1 MHGVRVND
9 RRNHSP
15 VNAGTSYSL
24 QQRYIVVTGV
34 LTLLIIAF
42 AWVAQSY
49 VGEQGMEH
57 LKNSEQRNRMAQVV
71 RQLRSSVMSMR
82 ENLDAFMWEP
92 SAEHRVAVHNS
103 VNLTD
108 RYFNELKKERWFNT
122 LGYADKIDEFGIDLD
137 SLHARLDH
145 VMDTRLNA
153 RDNTPVI
160 NAIEQTT
167 LASHRKFLSIGQ
179 KIIDSF
185 NDTADGSS
193 ENQLQDLLG
202 LILTRWRELNTS
214 LTRYIEIRRS
224 NPLSTKYLTQQNEI
238 NLLYD
243 AIAIQLENIQQ
254 RQQQLL
260 GERNSKYL
268 VTMIA
273 EMQKWQQGYQ
283 QIRSSTPDEYLRTDI
298 PYLTH
303 AIDPYFQFWWNYLG
317 LLDQNIER
325 YSENEA
331 NHQQIIMGSITD
343 GIWAISLISLLI
355 LSMGYVYFERGI
367 LKPISRV
374 ALALRDE
381 AKGDEP
387 QPLPQVN
394 SIETQQ
400 LIDAFGEMRQQ
411 VQDRQRALEHQALH
425 DSLTSLPN
433 RYKLQNELEE
443 QCRIAQQKG
452 APIAVLTMGL
462 DRFKDIND
470 TLGHRIGDRILQLF
484 GERLRFLVREGDLVA
499 RLGSDEFA
507 ILQSGI
513 GQEEA
518 IYTAR
523 KLLAE
528 VMQPFQVE
536 QINLYVGCSIG
547 IAIYPTHATSPTE
560 LIRYADIAMHVAKQ
574 MKTGYSLYERK
585 YDTNNILH
593 LSLAT
598 DLRHA
603 VQQDALQ
610 LNFQPQQFLHNS
622 EYAGMEVLL
631 RWNHPVHG
639 YVSPEEF
646 IPIAEQTG
654 AIHSITHWVLENSFK
669 QIRRWIKAGRE
680 PGLVSINI
688 SVFNLQDREFV
699 DTLAEMMKQWDIDP
713 QKLML
718 EVTETAMMADPIN
731 AKHTLERLNQLGLKI
746 AIDDFGT
753 GFSSLA
759 YIKQLPVHELKIDK
773 SFVCNMIYDEN
784 DAVIVHSTIDL
795 AHNLGLKVIAEGVET
810 GEITEQL
817 KAWGCDVIQGH
828 HYGKPLRADEIES
841 LMPPLTAGGKVTH
854 LKDYR

>member
-1 MHGVRVND
+1 MND
-9 RRNHSP
+9 RQDNKPLNTRR
-15 VNAGTSYSL
+15 SYSL
-24 QQRYIVVTGV
+24 QQRYISVTGL
-34 LTLLIIAF
+34 LTLLIMAF
-42 AWVAQSY
+42 AWLAQSY
-49 VGEQGMEH
+49 VGERGMDQ
-57 LKNSEQRNRMAQVV
+57 LGDIEQHNRMAQMV
-71 RQLRSSVMSMR
+71 RQLRNSVITLR
-82 ENLDAFMWEP
+82 EDLDTFMWEP
-92 SAEHRVAVHNS
+92 SAEHRLAIHNS

-108 RYFNELKKERWFNT
+108 RHFNELKKERWFDAI
-122 LGYADKIDEFGIDLD
+122 GYADKIDDFGIGMD

-145 VMDTRLNA
+145 VMDTRLNT
-153 RDNTPVI
+153 RENTPII
-160 NAIEQTT
+160 NAVELTT
-167 LASHRKFLSIGQ
+167 RANHRKFLSIG
-179 KIIDSF
+179 KEIINSF
-185 NDTADGSS
+185 SDTADGSS

-202 LILTRWRELNTS
+202 LILNRWQELNTS
-214 LTRYIEIRRS
+214 LSLYIEIRRN

-238 NLLYD
+238 NLLYG
-243 AIAIQLENIQQ
+243 AIATQLENIKQ
-254 RQQQLL
+254 RHQQLL
-260 GERNSKYL
+260 GEHNSNRL
-268 VTMIA
+268 LAMMA
-273 EMQKWQQGYQ
+273 EMQKWHQGYQ
-283 QIRSSTPDEYLRTDI
+283 QIRNSTPDEYLRTDI
-298 PYLTH
+298 PYLKH

-325 YSENEA
+325 YSAIQA
-331 NHQQIIMGSITD
+331 NHQQLIMESITD
-343 GIWAISLISLLI
+343 GVWAISLISLLI
-355 LSMGYVYFERGI
+355 LGMGLFYFERGV
-367 LKPISRV
+367 LQPISRV
-374 ALALRDE
+374 ARALRDE
-381 AKGDEP
+381 AKGDES
-387 QPLPQVN
+387 QPLSQVN

-400 LIDAFGEMRQQ
+400 LIDAFDEMRRQ
-411 VQDRQRALEHQALH
+411 VQDRQSALEHQALH

-433 RYKLQNELEE
+433 RYKLQSELEKR
-443 QCRIAQQKG
+443 CHISQQKG
-452 APIAVLTMGL
+452 TPTAILMLGL

-484 GERLRFLVREGDLVA
+484 GERLKFLVREEDLVA

-518 IYTAR
+518 IYAAR

-528 VMQPFQVE
+528 LTQPFQVE
-536 QINLYVGCSIG
+536 QINLYIGCSIG
-547 IAIYPTHATSPTE
+547 IAIYPSHATNPTE
-560 LIRYADIAMHVAKQ
+560 LIRFSDIAMHVAKQ

-603 VQQDALQ
+603 VQQDALL
-610 LNFQPQQFLHNS
+610 LNFQPQQFLHNN

-669 QIRRWIKAGRE
+669 QIRRWIKSGRD

-688 SVFNLQDREFV
+688 SVFNLQARDFV
-699 DTLAEMMKQWDIDP
+699 DNLDNMMKKWDINP
-713 QKLML
+713 QKIML
-718 EVTETAMMADPIN
+718 EVTETAMMADPVN
-731 AKHTLERLNQLGLKI
+731 AKSTLDRINELGLKI

-773 SFVCNMIYDEN
+773 SFVSDMIYDEN
-784 DAVIVHSTIDL
+784 DAVIVRSTIDL
-795 AHNLGLKVIAEGVET
+795 AHNLGLKVVAEGVES

-817 KAWGCDVIQGH
+817 REWKCDVIQGH
-828 HYGKPLRADEIES
+828 HYGIPQRADEIEKM
-841 LMPPLTAGGKVTH
+841 MPPLAAGGKVTH

>member
-1 MHGVRVND
+1 MND
-9 RRNHSP
+9 RRTHLP
-15 VNAGTSYSL
+15 LNAGKSYSL
-24 QQRYIVVTGV
+24 QQRYITITGV
-34 LTLLIIAF
+34 LALLVIAF
-42 AWVAQSY
+42 AWIAQSY
-49 VGEQGMEH
+49 VGEQGMDYIG
-57 LKNSEQRNRMAQVV
+57 NTEQRNRMTQMV
-71 RQLRSSVMSMR
+71 RQLRSSVMAMQ

-92 SAEHRVAVHNS
+92 TTEHRIAVHNS
-103 VNLTD
+103 VNQTD
-108 RYFNELKKERWFNT
+108 RYFNELKKERWFDS
-122 LGYADKIDEFGIDLD
+122 LGYANKLDDLGIDIN

-145 VMDTRLNA
+145 VMDTRLNTGN
-153 RDNTPVI
+153 NTPVI
-160 NAIEQTT
+160 SAIERTT
-167 LASHRKFLSIGQ
+167 HASHQAFLRIGRE
-179 KIIDSF
+179 IVDSF
-185 NDTADGSS
+185 NGTADGSS
-193 ENQLQDLLG
+193 ENQLQNLIDLL
-202 LILTRWRELNTS
+202 LKRWRELNTE
-214 LTRYIEIRRS
+214 LTRYIEIRRN
-224 NPLSTKYLTQQNEI
+224 NPLANEYLNQQNEI
-238 NLLYD
+238 NLLYG
-243 AIAIQLENIQQ
+243 AIATQLENIHQ

-260 GERNSKYL
+260 GEQNGKRLDNML
-268 VTMIA
+268 TM
-273 EMQKWQQGYQ
+273 MQKWHQGYQ

-298 PYLTH
+298 PYLKH
-303 AIDPYFQFWWNYLG
+303 AIEPYFQFLWNYLE
-317 LLDQNIER
+317 LLDKNIER
-325 YSENEA
+325 YSATEA
-331 NHQQIIMGSITD
+331 NHQQMVMESITD
-343 GIWAISLISLLI
+343 GVWAISLISLLI
-355 LSMGYVYFERGI
+355 LGMGFMYFERGI
-367 LKPISRV
+367 LNPISRV
-374 ALALRDE
+374 ARALHDE
-381 AKGDEP
+381 AKGDDP
-387 QPLPQVN
+387 QLLPQVN

-400 LIDAFGEMRQQ
+400 LIDAFDEMRRQ
-411 VQDRQRALEHQALH
+411 VQDRQQTLEHQALH
-425 DSLTSLPN
+425 DSLTALPN
-433 RYKLQNELEE
+433 RYKLQQELEL

-452 APIAVLTMGL
+452 TPMAVLMLGL

-484 GERLRFLVREGDLVA
+484 GERLKFLIREGDLVA

-528 VMQPFQVE
+528 VLQPFQVE

-547 IAIYPTHATSPTE
+547 IAIYPSHATSPTE

-585 YDTNNILH
+585 FDTNNILH

-603 VQQDALQ
+603 VQQDTLQ
-610 LNFQPQQFLHNS
+610 LNFQPQQFLHNN

-669 QIRRWIKAGRE
+669 QIRRWVKAGRE

-688 SVFNLQDREFV
+688 SVFNLQDRDFV
-699 DTLAEMMKQWDIDP
+699 ETLAEMMEKWDINP
-713 QKLML
+713 KKIML

-759 YIKQLPVHELKIDK
+759 YIKQLPVAELKIDK
-773 SFVCNMIYDEN
+773 SFVCDMVYDEN
-784 DAVIVHSTIDL
+784 DAVIVRSTIDL
-795 AHNLGLKVIAEGVET
+795 AHNLGLKVVAEGVESD
-810 GEITEQL
+810 EISKQL
-817 KAWGCDVIQGH
+817 REWNCDVIQGH
-828 HYGKPLRADEIES
+828 HYGKPQRADEIEAMMPS
-841 LMPPLTAGGKVTH
+841 LATGGKVTH